1 MKMTD
6 VKIPKVYEKLLNIP
20 NDLRDDAYKYCVMV
34 LSGAYITCKDTR
46 LACIRHLKDIH
57 KSIDNPE
64 WNYIYK
70 PKRAKRLLNSWKHY
84 LIQKVKYTN

>member
-1 MKMTD
+1 MNLVLMKITN

-20 NDLRDDAYKYCVMV
+20 IDLRDDAYKYCVMV

-64 WNYIYK
+64 
-70 PKRAKRLLNSWKHY
+70 
-84 LIQKVKYTN
+84 